1 MERTDAKKKV
11 PFICTHNA
19 AGSQMAERFLR
30 ALYSN
35 CYEAYSAGTE
45 PTWLHPCAVKV
56 MREMHIDISTPLYLI
71 PKGNPLC
78 IYFTYFACFVAEK
91 LTAIAGT
98 CDQL

>member
-45 PTWLHPCAVKV
+45 PT
-56 MREMHIDISTPLYLI
+56 
-71 PKGNPLC
+71 
-78 IYFTYFACFVAEK
+78 
-91 LTAIAGT
+91 
-98 CDQL
+98 